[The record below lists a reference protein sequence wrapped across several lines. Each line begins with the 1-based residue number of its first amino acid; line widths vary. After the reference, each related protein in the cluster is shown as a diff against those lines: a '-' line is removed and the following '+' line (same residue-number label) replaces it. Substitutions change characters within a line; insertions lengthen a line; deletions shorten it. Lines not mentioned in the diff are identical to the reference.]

1 VLWEYFISQKNIK
14 TMSAKSLDLGEICKE
29 VIARTNEVGNFILK
43 ERDKLNS
50 SDIQKKGFND
60 LVSYVDRMSEEKL
73 IMGLLKILPGSGI
86 LGEEGGGN
94 FNSKYTWVI
103 DPLDGTT
110 NFIHRLPCFAI
121 SIGLFENMKPV
132 MGVVNELNFKECFT
146 AIKGKGA
153 KLNGKKII
161 VSAQDN
167 LEDSLIAT
175 GFPYN
180 DFGLQKEYMKLFEE
194 LMKCTQGL
202 RRLGSASVDLCYVA
216 MGRFEAFYEYGLKPW
231 DVAGGALIVQE
242 AGGKLSDFSGG
253 EDYIFGKSI
262 VASNGHLHRAFME
275 IVKKHFKGKMG
286 KLQIGQ

>member
-1 VLWEYFISQKNIK
+1 MPKIQLK
-14 TMSAKSLDLGEICKE
+14 LDKICKE
-29 VIARTNEVGNFILK
+29 VIELTNEVGDFILK
-43 ERDKLNS
+43 EKDKFNP

-60 LVSYVDRMSEEKL
+60 LVSYVDKTSEKKVVK
-73 IMGLLKILPGSGI
+73 GLQKILPGSGI

-121 SIGLFENMKPV
+121 SIALFENKTPII
-132 MGVVNELNFKECFT
+132 GVVNELNFKECFS

-153 KLNGKKII
+153 KVNGKKIS
-161 VSAQDN
+161 VSPQKK
-167 LEDSLIAT
+167 LGDSLIAT

-180 DFGLQKEYMKLFEE
+180 DFGLQKEYMQLFQE

-202 RRLGSASVDLCYVA
+202 RRIGSASVDLCYVA

-231 DVAGGALIVQE
+231 DVSGGVLIVQE
-242 AGGKLSDFSGG
+242 AGGKLSDFDGG
-253 EDYIFGKSI
+253 NDYLFGKSI
-262 VASNGHLHRAFME
+262 VGTNRHLHKTFLE
-275 IVKKHFKGKMG
+275 IVKKHFNGKM
-286 KLQIGQ
+286 KKMQ

>member
-1 VLWEYFISQKNIK
+1 
-14 TMSAKSLDLGEICKE
+14 MSAKSLDLGEICKE